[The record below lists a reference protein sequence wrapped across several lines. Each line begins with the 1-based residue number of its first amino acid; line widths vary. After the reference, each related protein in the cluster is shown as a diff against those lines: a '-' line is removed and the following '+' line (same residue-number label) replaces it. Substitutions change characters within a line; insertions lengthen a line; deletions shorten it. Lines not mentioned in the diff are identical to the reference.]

1 MRRSE
6 VVLAAFLAVILLL
19 LAGDLLGQDD
29 PDHDRLAP
37 HTHDAQGVEVIT
49 VEMVN
54 ASGQIIGQVVLQ
66 NLGDKVLV
74 NATVS
79 GLEPG
84 FHGFHIHETGLCE
97 VTDEGVFVT
106 AGGHFDH
113 ADSDHD
119 HGGHAGDLPVLLVGS
134 DGTALQALLVDAFE
148 LDDLLDADG
157 SSMIIHADA
166 DNFANIPAR
175 YGGPDAETLKAGDSG
190 PRVACGVIVAP
201 R

>member
-6 VVLAAFLAVILLL
+6 VVVAIFLAVILVL
-19 LAGDLLGQDD
+19 LAGEVFV
-29 PDHDRLAP
+29 A
-37 HTHDAQGVEVIT
+37 HDADHSRTSAHIHDGQGIELIT

-54 ASGQIIGQVVLQ
+54 EAGQPIGRVILQ
-66 NLGDKVLV
+66 ALGEKVLV
-74 NATVS
+74 NANV
-79 GLEPG
+79 GNLEPG

-113 ADSDHD
+113 AGANND
-119 HGGHAGDLPVLLVGS
+119 HGDHAGDLPVLLAGA
-134 DGTALQALLVDAFE
+134 DGLAAQALLVDSFSLDE
-148 LDDLLDADG
+148 LIDADG
-157 SSMIIHADA
+157 SSLIIHAGA
-166 DNFANIPAR
+166 DNFANIPER

-201 R
+201 N